1 MKSVIKNMFNT
12 TIREYLKENQEKT
25 LLEFSWELFVRL
37 FLVALA
43 LVVAGGLTIEA
54 MRLLIG

>member
-1 MKSVIKNMFNT
+1 MFNT

-43 LVVAGGLTIEA
+43 LVVAGGLTIEG